1 VLGRFLEYSIPT
13 PDIRASLDFYGSLGF
28 SQAEVGETWPHPYAV
43 VTDGRLHLGLHQQ
56 PTPQQT
62 TAHHTAAHHATGQHA
77 IAALPTHAAAPLP
90 ALTFVKADV
99 LHQLGILESRRV
111 SLEYRKL
118 GNDVFNEIGWLDP
131 SGHLVRLI
139 EARTFSP
146 IKNPPGSLCGYFQE
160 IGLPAPDRE
169 LAKNYWEE
177 LGFVGLDEPH
187 AALAHISCTSDSIDI
202 GLYDPAQLGVPTLVF
217 ETDDVAAALAR
228 LADAGIT
235 PSGTVPAAL
244 RDRPAAMFA
253 APEGTRIL
261 LLTDG

>member
-62 TAHHTAAHHATGQHA
+62 TALNATALNATGRHATAALLAHAP
-77 IAALPTHAAAPLP
+77 AALP

-99 LHQLGILESRRV
+99 LHQLGLLESRRV
-111 SLEYRKL
+111 TLEYRKL

-146 IKNPPGSLCGYFQE
+146 IKNPRASVCGYFQE
-160 IGLPAPDRE
+160 IGLPVPDRE

-177 LGFVGLDEPH
+177 LGFVGLDEPD

-202 GLYDPAQLGVPTLVF
+202 GLYDPAQLSLPTLVF
-217 ETDDVAAALAR
+217 ETDDLAAALAH
-228 LADAGIT
+228 LASAGIA
-235 PSGTVPAAL
+235 PSGAVPAAL
-244 RDRPAAMFA
+244 RKRPAAMLA

-261 LLTDG
+261 LLTDD